1 MIEIEI
7 VKYLFIANIAPTLIC
22 MFCAGIS
29 LKMLTEYWKDK
40 KK

>member
-1 MIEIEI
+1 M
-7 VKYLFIANIAPTLIC
+7 TLINIG
-22 MFCAGIS
+22 FVLINLVLVALN

>member
-1 MIEIEI
+1 MNSELTVGIN
-7 VKYLFIANIAPTLIC
+7 LFLLLFNFILVG
-22 MFCAGIS
+22 FS

>member
-1 MIEIEI
+1 ME
-7 VKYLFIANIAPTLIC
+7 LLIANIALTGINLVLIF
-22 MFCAGIS
+22 MS

>member
-1 MIEIEI
+1 MNDSSI
-7 VKYLFIANIAPTLIC
+7 LINLGLV
-22 MFCAGIS
+22 FVNLALVGYS

>member
-1 MIEIEI
+1 MTETT
-7 VKYLFIANIAPTLIC
+7 FINFGLTLINLILV
-22 MFCAGIS
+22 GIS

>member
-1 MIEIEI
+1 MTDIDII
-7 VKYLFIANIAPTLIC
+7 VNLTFVLLNLGLTC
-22 MFCAGIS
+22 MS